1 MTRKILLLS
10 TLFVTAFFALPSES
24 FGSSPST
31 SVTTTTQDWRY
42 RQERRRYSRR
52 YRDVYGNR
60 TWGRTY
66 GRTYGR
72 YRNTYG
78 YRNYGQYRRT
88 QVGNRRYRT
97 VTRYY
102 WDDGRRRTRLV
113 RLYY

>member
-24 FGSSPST
+24 FGSNPST
-31 SVTTTTQDWRY
+31 SATTQDWRY
-42 RQERRRYSRR
+42 QNRRERSQ
-52 YRDVYGNR
+52 
-60 TWGRTY
+60 TY
-66 GRTYGR
+66 GDRTNRSRNRR

-88 QVGNRRYRT
+88 QVGNRRFRT

-102 WDDGRRRTRLV
+102 WSDGRRRTRLV
-113 RLYY
+113 RVYY